1 MPCPKEKGLG
11 TKEGKVGSPQREH
24 HWATLS
30 MIISFNPYNDLGE
43 MNHYPHFT
51 EQKTKFREGR

>member
-1 MPCPKEKGLG
+1 MSKGEGSGDTGRESRVATEG
-11 TKEGKVGSPQREH
+11 TPRGH
-24 HWATLS
+24 TLS